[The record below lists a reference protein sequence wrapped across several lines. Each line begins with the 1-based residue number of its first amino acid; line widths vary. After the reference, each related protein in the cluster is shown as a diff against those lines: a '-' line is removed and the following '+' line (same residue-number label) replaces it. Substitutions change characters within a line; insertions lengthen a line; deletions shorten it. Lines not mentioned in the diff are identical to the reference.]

1 MAKSIEFIL
10 GDEFLWVYKAVIAIY
25 GYSPCGSPNEGRES
39 KLRKKTVNVF
49 GTSLMKIW
57 VKTFGLENIAPHAT
71 VAKTI
76 WVELKSHFNSVLC
89 KRRSTLS
96 KREQL
101 WQWREFPKVNC
112 LLDMLKGISDPN
124 SFNEN

>member
-10 GDEFLWVYKAVIAIY
+10 GDEFPWVYEAVIAIY

-49 GTSLMKIW
+49 VTSLVKIW
-57 VKTFGLENIAPHAT
+57 VQTFGLQNIAPHAT

-76 WVELKSHFNSVLC
+76 WVELKSHFNSVL
-89 KRRSTLS
+89 
-96 KREQL
+96 
-101 WQWREFPKVNC
+101 
-112 LLDMLKGISDPN
+112 LKDVPLMKKLTN
-124 SFNEN
+124 V